1 MNLLKSLAIYFFDL
15 LDIFIHQKRILLEL
29 KKNHLKINS
38 FIDVGAHKGIY
49 TDLILRNFKVK
60 KVFMF
65 EPQKNIFNFIK
76 KKYKKFRNIKVLN
89 NAISNNEKMKNIY
102 INHHDLTSSLTKLN
116 KNNLYLKIKSK
127 LFGGNIDK
135 MISHFYKVKTK
146 RLSNIIKKEKL
157 KKVDLLKID
166 TEGHEL
172 NVLIGLEK
180 KIKIVN
186 TILIEFHT
194 DSIYLN
200 YDSRKIHNYL
210 LNKNFILKKKI
221 KFPFTEWEDRIYIN
235 NN

>member
-102 INHHDLTSSLTKLN
+102 INISLILFF
-116 KNNLYLKIKSK
+116 LKQFLS
-127 LFGGNIDK
+127 
-135 MISHFYKVKTK
+135 MINSV
-146 RLSNIIKKEKL
+146 
-157 KKVDLLKID
+157 
-166 TEGHEL
+166 
-172 NVLIGLEK
+172 
-180 KIKIVN
+180 IVVSFS
-186 TILIEFHT
+186 LV
-194 DSIYLN
+194 S
-200 YDSRKIHNYL
+200 
-210 LNKNFILKKKI
+210 
-221 KFPFTEWEDRIYIN
+221 
-235 NN
+235 